1 VHSGLL
7 KLLCTLRCHCLLPE
21 PRVAWQIQQAAAM
34 ALLMSKR
41 GAAASSCC
49 RATKPAVV
57 RLHRL
62 PTGSSRSVQCQA
74 SKAKFFVGGN
84 WKCNGTHASVE
95 QLVKEL
101 NDGEVPT
108 DIDVVV
114 APPFIFIDW
123 VRANI
128 KPQIKVSAQ
137 NCWLTSDGAFTG
149 EISAEMLKDALVP
162 WVITGH
168 SERRSLCGESNRT
181 VGQKTG
187 HALDVGLS
195 VIACVGET
203 LDQRN
208 SGNLYQVLDTQM
220 AALFDN
226 VKDWSKVVVAY
237 EPVWA
242 IGTGVV
248 ATPEQAQEVHAYLR
262 KLLTDKLGPRVAE
275 KVRIIYGGS
284 VNDGNCAELA
294 RQEDIDG
301 FLVGGASLKG
311 AAFVKICNAQRQLQS
326 A

>member
-1 VHSGLL
+1 
-7 KLLCTLRCHCLLPE
+7 
-21 PRVAWQIQQAAAM
+21 M

-62 PTGSSRSVQCQA
+62 PSGSPRSVQCQA

-208 SGNLYQVLDTQM
+208 SGNLYQVLDTQC

-311 AAFVKICNAQRQLQS
+311 PAFVKICNAQRQLQS